1 MYIKLG
7 NCRIQERDIKYLKW
21 TSTTHSDNTMDISAV
36 IRFRDGEEIK
46 ITNISEEEKQNVDQ
60 YWSDEFINIAGG
72 LHKLVIKE
80 SCK

>member
-7 NCRIQERDIKYLKW
+7 NCRIQERDIKYIKW
-21 TSTTHSDNTMDISAV
+21 TSTTHSNNTKDISAV

-46 ITNISEEEKQNVDQ
+46 IMNISDEEKQIVDQ

-72 LHKLVIKE
+72 LHKLVTRE
-80 SCK
+80 